1 MTGFEVYNDIKEH
14 HPELVENLLERSAC
28 ESEFERQTI
37 YGDLSDWLRDYYTLI
52 PLAQRDIAAKLL
64 IGDYVIR
71 HPHCLR
77 KNINK

>member
-14 HPELVENLLERSAC
+14 HPELVENLLERSAG

-64 IGDYVIR
+64 IGDYVVH

-77 KNINK
+77 K